1 MARLRDII
9 LTLLLIAAPGVA
21 VAQSPDP
28 HQIYEEHCTRCHAG
42 HAGDFA
48 WESLEQREGEVV
60 TRRSGRPLTA
70 FLRTGHGRLPP
81 EQVAALSDHL
91 AAILG
96 REALFQRKCRACH
109 ARALP
114 LARLKLI
121 LRNGRLTGRYTDRD
135 IAAFLSYHGRLTAGE
150 VPVLVE
156 MLTGQLQTAGR

>member
-1 MARLRDII
+1 M
-9 LTLLLIAAPGVA
+9 LIAAVPGIVA
-21 VAQSPDP
+21 AQASDP
-28 HQIYEEHCTRCHAG
+28 HRIYGQRCTRCHAG

-48 WESLEQREGEVV
+48 RDSLEERGGQIVA
-60 TRRSGRPLTA
+60 RRSGRPLAA
-70 FLRTGHGRLPP
+70 FLRAGHGRLPP
-81 EQVAALSDHL
+81 EQVAVLTDHL

-121 LRNGRLTGRYTDRD
+121 LRDGRLTGRYTDRD
-135 IAAFLSYHGRLTAGE
+135 IAAFLGYHGRLTARE